1 MHFSVCGVLLL
12 LAASVALG
20 QAQTIRFQDTAVS
33 ISEGDVAE
41 VRVEKVGASTQQ
53 INVVVKI
60 QDPNNDFFETSKI
73 LTFDAGDSS
82 SSETASFASRDD
94 DLPEPAEV
102 FVLSLE
108 VISNGASIGSPSQA
122 QVTVEDSDDAFGII
136 GFDMIS
142 PLYVNEAVESDN
154 PVQFSLIRTAGLF
167 GTVAV
172 NYQISGGPNAA
183 SNDLSPVTSSVTF
196 QEGDSSA
203 SFIVSVLA
211 DEVPENEETFNIVLT
226 SVTGGARL
234 NSSTSS
240 IQVIIEENDS
250 PLRFAQPL
258 YVFDEDAGNVFVEVL
273 RGLAADGQTSLGPVG
288 GLVTVNYYLTPSGAE
303 NLVDYIATNGSIIF
317 TAGETKM
324 PINIVILPDSNP
336 ELSEDIVITLINPSD
351 NAVIASPSS
360 TVARIR
366 ANDDHNGVLSFNSSG
381 SLYVVVDEE
390 TTRIVRDFVV
400 LRTGGAF
407 GEVTVGYRV
416 LLNTSQTQ
424 ESSGIVRFQDGQR
437 SQELT
442 IPIPQDSVPEEA
454 EVYIVQLLPET
465 VTGGAR
471 VDGVIEGTLVVRDSD
486 DVYGVLQFSSDSDQS
501 IVVSPQPR
509 KLQLLMTRSGG
520 RVGDLLVTFNASYL
534 LMDGSTDETENVL
547 ETAGSSTTVFLDGTS
562 VHRFEVPIRANAFLS
577 LGAQFVITLVDVSLL
592 SPTPIL
598 PPTSPRIGS
607 KVTVSLPVT
616 AAIAN
621 GEIGFDTLGLVVDV
635 REPQGPNPYELSLN
649 LTREGTSGEAVV
661 LWRIVD
667 PPGSGNVASDADYGF
682 PNGSV
687 RFAPGEAMQVLTV
700 EILPDE
706 LAETDEMFGVE
717 LYQVSPENQLL
728 RAGDTIATVIIL
740 ENDNPGGS
748 FEFSASTAGPYI
760 ISEGGDVVQIRVERT
775 GGSLVQR
782 SVLFSI
788 EGGGSAEFFGA
799 QGLAEFPP
807 GVHTYTITL
816 AAVADGTPEL
826 DETFFLALSPFGSP
840 ASKLGNRTVI
850 EITVLGNDDP
860 YGVLEFQDD
869 PALIYIDESTSSN
882 NQTAQFA
889 VVRSRGTFGEA
900 SVSWNVAPAGS
911 FFDLV
916 PTQGIVTF
924 GPGESLKY
932 ISITARNDQIPEGS
946 ESFTVSLSNP
956 TGGSRLGTP
965 TTATLNINKNDDA
978 VFFEDPVNVTVSE
991 PGAVTLTVLRNSSG
1005 DTAATVDFRT
1015 LPGTALSSRGD
1026 FAETSGQLS
1035 FPVGVTAATIDLL
1048 ILEDAEP
1055 EDSETFTVQ
1064 LFNPVG
1070 DIVVYGSGVAT
1081 VTIEANDD
1089 PGGVFSFQEPVEDV
1103 VTNEESVLNFVVV
1116 RERGSFGIV
1125 QVNWVVTTN
1134 TSSPLSD
1141 NEDFEEVGGYV
1152 EFAASQIQGT
1162 ITLRTLADGIP
1173 EFNENFLLTLTSTD
1187 GGGRL
1192 STSQPLSASIEI
1204 LVNDDPYGVLA
1215 FSSSSREKDV
1225 AEDFYPGDEDL
1236 ATATFTV
1243 QRLQGTSGSVGAVWE
1258 LYSDAI
1264 SGNLPTVIDLLFLGE
1279 YNPSNGVSLV
1289 TGEQRQYTGTPV
1301 YSFSGQILSL
1311 MTIPQ
1316 VYHPSRTDTAAGFT
1330 LSAWVRPNQ
1339 GSDGFIISKVSSSA
1353 AGITYYGLRLGTQS
1367 RTTSLELRYSSAAVT
1382 NSVLGITRFDLELV
1396 DGAWHFVVATVDN
1409 QRLRVN
1415 LYVDGSAIAEDLVL
1429 DDVVLDGD
1437 GQMYV
1442 GASRPGNELYTGML
1456 QDVRIYNSVLQEREM
1471 MELRNNPVAQDV
1483 TPISG
1488 TVTFAPGVT
1497 SADLEVN
1504 SVQDVEDEGNE
1515 VFTLSLM
1522 SARGGAALS
1531 DGGDVALLSV
1541 LKSDNANGL
1550 FGFSGPCTSTNAST
1564 SSAEALRFTCG
1575 VLRSRGDQGIVTIP
1589 WEIRLQPTDTI
1600 AEDDFVNASGTVV
1613 FGNGVREQTFTFTT
1627 VDDLAPEVLEEF
1639 IVYLLPD
1646 LPLSDD
1652 GLIGSTNTSGA
1663 SIDPTAATNIVAI
1676 PSSDNPHGLLQ
1687 FSVGQPPNQTDPLLS
1702 PDLGLVETTVREE
1715 EGVARLLV
1723 VRAQGLLGDI
1733 TVEWRTVDGSAVS
1746 AGKNPIDFVSA
1757 GGTLQFSDQQRYAFI
1772 SISIVDND
1780 IAELEKS
1787 FQVQLSSPTEG
1798 AQIGPA
1804 STIEVVI
1811 LPSDN
1816 AYGTFEFDSQSLFVT
1831 VEEPEPLQTNDV
1843 TLQVIRLGGA
1853 LGEVMVFWSVTSDPM
1868 NPNALVSSDLVT
1880 SSGNVTFDVN
1890 QMTAEIVINVQP
1902 DSVPELD
1909 ELFNVNLFMATD
1921 GQIGNAS
1928 QAVLLISANDDPYG
1942 VFVMDP
1948 QSRVVMATEEST
1960 EVTLQILRDR
1970 GQDGDVQV
1978 MYATLNFNEELTNL
1992 PAHVRR
1998 AEEGEDFV
2006 ATQGMVLFLAGQE
2019 TANVTIQLL
2028 DDAIPETE
2036 ESVFVY
2042 IISATIVNPAQN
2054 NPVANS
2060 PRVGTENIGEVKIIA
2075 NDNANGVLQLSS
2087 DQVYVMEGQTQSVI
2101 NVTRSA
2107 GTFGTVTVKFQTIP
2121 GTAEVGV
2128 DYSVT
2133 STDVI
2138 LYDGETT
2145 KPLPLEV
2152 INDQTPEVAETFRVV
2167 LLEQIT
2173 GGAVLG
2179 SPDEAEVIIEQS
2191 DDPYGN
2197 FGFGFSSQI
2206 VTEPEEGETRQLTL
2220 SVIRSGG
2227 TIGVVAVEWQAT
2239 INGELAVDDVF
2250 PTGGTLYF
2258 VSNDVTRTFTL
2269 NILPD
2274 DVPEERENV
2283 VLLLVNAT
2291 GGGVVGDQPEAIIS
2305 VEANDNPHGTVE
2317 FALEDNLVQ
2326 ETDQQDEIA
2335 ALRVIRSGGN
2345 FGTLEVTYSTMTLDI
2360 ISEATLDGQTPVSYY
2375 QSPIEGSLQVAK
2387 TSFDVSSF
2395 SNTLQG
2401 CAETCLRQQAC
2412 GAFEYRA
2419 INMTVLCL
2427 LTVSSGTESVDLN
2440 TGFMLYLKDSVKT
2453 QALYA
2458 SQAIA
2463 GVDYEPVT
2471 SGTFLIGDG
2480 ESESFAQ
2487 VMILNDTLPE
2497 QDEAFGL
2504 SLMSVRVRNNSPSP
2518 LNLPTLGDRRSTR
2531 VTIENNDDAN
2541 GVWRLYSNSPDAT
2554 DGGQMLAIEEQPG
2567 LSVSVELVIE
2577 RGGGNIGEV
2586 AISWMISGG
2595 SATSGLDYSA
2605 SGGTLT
2611 FTSGQT
2617 RQVINVGI
2625 RDDEIPEID
2634 EFFTAQLYNPGGGSV
2649 LGPDSNVT
2657 IVILANDF
2665 VAGIL
2670 RFSTLSY
2677 IISEGETFNVTVE
2690 RSTPGMG
2697 VVTVDWSIESPQSLD
2712 PDLSFRQTNG
2722 QIIFQEGELMK
2733 EVTLESLPDETP
2745 ETNENF
2751 QIILTNVQTTGV
2763 SPTGAASIDPQGA
2776 SASINIGASDEP
2788 HGVFSFAQGSLQ
2800 VATPEGDRLVQ
2811 LFVERKYGAIGQV
2824 RVSYTISQGSLDPT
2838 KPANERALNGSDFV
2852 GGAGFVDFSDGSSSE
2867 SISILINED
2876 DIPELDEV
2884 FLVTLNS
2891 VELLGSVDVDT
2902 PPKLDTV
2909 DLVSEVT
2916 ISANDGTQGVIR
2928 FDTMV
2933 TNIDVSEDVGS
2944 VDVTVLRDQGTY
2956 GEVSIFI
2963 YSQPVTARKGDDYQF
2978 DDQVLLFGDG
2988 ESTKT
2993 VTLSIVNDAIAE
3005 DGETL
3010 ELFLNNPTGGLDLG
3024 EPVRVLVTIEANDDA
3039 FGIVYFV
3046 GDQTIAI
3053 DEPTPASTANS
3064 VARFAVLR
3072 DRGTFGQIDVPFEV
3086 IGGDGDLS
3094 PTTGFVTFGPGAQAA
3109 VLQIAAVVDNIPELD
3124 EEFQV
3129 FLREPTGGA
3138 KLGSTTNVTIIIREN
3153 DAPYGSMQIFPYG
3166 SSSSSV
3172 EVEESSGTVY
3182 FTVAR
3187 GGGDI
3192 STVTVDVSTQPG
3204 TAIAADGDIPVLA
3217 NTQNITGVGVRSWL
3231 PFTSNGESFLL
3242 LLSDSRTDPLTT
3254 GVNSDGSEGPPDSS
3268 DVMGSMLFRWQG
3280 VFVPVQ
3286 TLETDGAVRAAS
3298 TVVGSDTTLIAI
3310 ANMGASGRRQ
3320 TSSRIYRLNANGSL
3334 TVIQDISTVGAS
3346 DVEFFNLGSDTYLAI
3361 SQLRSN
3367 NGQTLSNSVIY
3378 LWNGVSFTQSSLFS
3392 SNGASAVDSF
3402 SINGNQYLAVANYY
3416 DSSLASYEIMSVVY
3430 EWQGGNLVQ
3439 VQQISTQGATD
3450 IQAFTVGSNA
3460 YLAVANSRNDVG
3472 NTEIDS
3478 VWRKRIY
3485 QWSSLTSQFVL
3496 HQSIPTQGI
3505 QSLRVFITQPDD
3517 VTHLALANADGPS
3530 SVYTWNTFNS
3540 RFDLLVTSDPA
3551 FDLVPLEVEGSTVP
3565 ILASANYG
3573 EGALAEMSSIL
3584 QLTGVAED
3592 SDYVPWST
3600 RLTFTPS
3607 DTELTF
3613 GVSLL
3618 DDILPE
3624 DDQTFSVYLSSPTN
3638 GAQLGSQ
3645 SLVTV
3650 VITSNDD
3657 AHGIVG
3663 FAAESLSVQVEE
3675 RATDTPAVLTVERL
3689 GGTAGMVVVEWEAFG
3704 QLAATDARPL
3714 VGQIEFQDGVAT
3726 APLVITV
3733 LADDIPELDET
3744 STIRLTRVVN
3754 PGTTRPGRGA
3764 TISPSTGS
3772 AELRVLANDSPHGV
3786 FAWNLES
3793 LYTAVDEP
3801 EGSQGSRSV
3810 TLYLTREQGFTGVV
3824 NVYYSTSEAAGLPDI
3839 QRAESGS
3846 DFALRQN
3853 FVTFEDGVDVA
3864 SVTVNVLP
3872 DTDAEGP
3879 ETFFVN
3885 LTSVELV
3892 SGQLVSGAQPSI
3904 KNGQDVAE
3912 VTIRQNDNANGIL
3925 QLNVSKNADGDV
3937 EVYEGSGT
3945 SGILNLPVLRT
3956 AGAIGTVG
3964 VSWLATTVS
3973 ASTADFNPLSGNVT
3987 LVNGQRAATISINIV
4002 DDRIYEDDER
4012 FTVSLHSPAGG
4023 AVLGSETSIIV
4034 KILKNDSPKGLF
4046 GFAFTQE
4053 SVSESGGPVTF
4064 TVERTQGTQGNIDV
4078 RWEVEAAGRMDLT
4091 PSSGSLFFQQGDAR
4105 KSIILEAIQ
4114 DNILEGEER
4123 FTLSL
4128 TSATV
4133 DAEISPVYGTAT
4145 VVILANPDSA
4155 GMVSILPD
4163 SRNILISE
4171 PMQGYDGQAIL
4182 QLTRGAGIF
4191 GEVSVN
4197 WQISPTGDNAFLETS
4212 GQIVFRDRQQN
4223 ATITIQTQDDSIPE
4237 LRTTYTLVL
4246 ASVTGGASIDSTSG
4260 GNQATIVMVASDN
4273 PFGVFEFDL
4282 PSEVTISEEQ
4292 NLVSIPI
4299 VRNAGIFG
4307 SVQVSYTTTP
4317 YTAQEGVDFA
4327 PSTGAL
4333 TFSEGV
4339 DSLDVTIA
4347 ILNDD
4352 IPEGPEAFWL
4362 NITDVRL
4369 LTPTNVD
4376 YTPVNGLQPDMQPS
4390 LGSLSVKT
4398 ILIGANDNAEGII
4411 DFSKSLYEV
4420 QEDIGT
4426 AMIPVVRSAGNF
4438 GLISVSF
4445 EVEPLDATPGGVD
4458 FLLTSGKITLSDGQ
4472 SEAFIPVTIIDD
4484 TLKEFSESFNIRLTG
4499 TEGGA
4504 LLGGNL
4510 TATVV
4515 ISKSDGPDGL
4525 IGFTLSNLDRVIANP
4540 PNDRDLTFTIELSGG
4555 LDQYLVG
4562 TEVRWRILGPNTDS
4576 ILQTTDDISTP
4587 GGFLQGSVTFGP
4599 GQRGSRTFDLQ
4610 VKSYVGPEV
4619 EEVFIVEI
4627 YQLVSTGEIDNG
4639 RRQARLTVLKHGDPN
4654 GIVQF
4659 TAESVQPRYFNEP
4672 SDGSPSQKVAFPL
4685 SRREGLIGDIRV
4697 HWEVRDSSGRPMPS
4711 DISPTNGTVEFPES
4725 IATASI
4731 LLEVLPDALPEL
4743 EEGFTVTLVS
4753 ADGGA
4758 EIDPVLHTSEFYVNA
4773 NDDPHGIFSVDDESQ
4788 TIVLARNNR
4797 RRLQLTVDRSA
4808 GTVGAVQIGY
4818 QLQYNDGVTGAYVPS
4833 SGSVLCEDG
4842 QTQCEEQVAL
4852 LNNDVFLAQGS
4863 TFTLNITSVTYMGT
4877 DTPVIPPSIDLSSD
4891 SATIV
4896 VPEEVANSQVG
4907 FSETGIM
4914 VDDAT
4919 LEVTVTIQRLGTY
4932 GNVDV
4937 TWQMGYKPGEI
4948 PAGFMDGVVTP
4959 STGQIRL
4966 VQGESTETFTVT
4978 LSPTGLDTEL
4988 FAVHITNVFSNVAGG
5003 AVAWDDYDTAR
5014 IDPYGIV
5021 GFSDGS
5027 RQVVVQETD
5036 QQVSL
5041 EIERAVGTLGSVRVT
5056 YNTVAYTAI
5065 PGEDYTAVTS
5075 GAMTL
5080 ANTQRSA
5087 TIIVPLLEDTE
5098 PELDKIFFVNITSVQ
5113 RLPIGSGQGPSP
5125 KLSSI
5130 YSTAEVTIEGSN
5142 DPYGVLSIVP
5152 VTMVTIEAEDA
5163 SKTLTFTVQR
5173 TGGSYGTIRVR
5184 ARTVGGG
5191 ESWQGSLVGQVSNRS
5206 NTIEEALANAQGQK
5220 LAEVDADYQLLE
5232 EELILNEGET
5242 STSIYLTVNSDDVPE
5257 PDEVFFIYLSQP
5269 EGGARIAQGDSDGGL
5284 KGFTEV
5290 IIAGNDNYNGIIGF
5304 SDISL
5309 YVTVY
5314 EDVNPVVTLT
5324 LDRGEAFFE
5333 NVTVDWRAMYS
5344 QSEDVAS
5351 NRDLSAQL
5359 EKVVGEVTCEGGMRY
5374 CSLPITLVDDED
5386 PEFAQSFL
5394 VELTGVGEGAVL
5406 AASSRLFANVTMADS
5421 DFPNGLLQFS
5431 RESRLVSVDTSPV
5444 EVSLTVERVGGTS
5457 KTVRVS
5463 WSTGQLQSPTTTA
5476 GVTIYPAI
5484 GGAEFTSQASTLVF
5498 APGQRRL
5505 TITITLTPDNPPS
5518 SENFPKQFQV
5528 RLITANNGASVESTY
5543 GIADVVIS
5551 EDMTTSELW
5560 DTWYSA
5566 LTDTG
5571 NSGIYNVLQS
5581 LSDHVRLDLSSN
5593 QLALVTDS
5601 LNSIVAEGYKR
5612 RLPND
5617 IQNQMMSLY
5626 CTLMMPTRSDSRGV
5640 YALAESFTAFSYT
5653 LVTGSECETM
5663 EPRIMEC
5670 DLAKLE
5676 VARWLPDTVNGHR
5689 FDGKENNFFTLPT
5702 DLLNAELHGKSSSDP
5717 KCEDVHFIEYNSQ
5730 QWFHG
5735 NDGLETLNEQV
5746 LSVGIRGAEMN
5757 FTNLLTPVQ
5766 YRISTGGSRV
5776 TPLGASC
5783 ILYNGPSR
5791 QWLTSFCS
5799 VVSDG
5804 GDFVECSCNHL
5815 SEYAV
5820 QAQTDNLIGYNQYV
5834 YASCF
5839 ICIGGMFLALV
5850 AHWFC
5855 AVQCMFAAKL
5865 LLHLCFS
5872 CMALQIVF
5880 VISAYISSWV
5890 GVQGCSAL
5898 GVVMH
5903 FFFLSQFTWMLIQS
5917 VNFWKVFILNDEHTD
5932 RFYVL
5937 FFVLGW
5943 ALPALVIVVYV
5954 VVAYAGLGWD
5964 FFQDKSSGTLQAIY
5978 GDVNGKEDICF
5989 MPNGYAALATAM
6001 APAALSLI
6009 GVFVVVI
6016 QAYQVKPQ
6024 WKRYDDVYMGSYNT
6038 TEYKLMLVFWLLIA
6052 FTWLWGGL
6060 HMAYSQLWQLI
6071 LFCIFNI
6078 LQGLYAFFFYTVL
6091 RNQLCR
6097 HPSKGNYT
6105 LNAYDNTGLILDNS
6119 HTYSSQN
6126 LVALPHEKGSLSKN
6140 GTLTKLEAQQMID
6153 RAMSQMSQH
6162 GELEW
6167 DRHSV
6172 HSHHSILNTKTPS
6185 IQGSNLYAP
6194 APFQDALPT
6203 AAPPLPQVRLHP
6215 SPPVPPPPP
6224 APAIMEQD
6232 DDTESQ
6238 DFDDLIFA
6246 LKTGGAYQLA
6256 DSSQERP
6263 RSRASSSPPNQSWKE
6278 QDEISPV
6285 LRVSPDSEDHYQM
6298 RRINIA
6304 DTHL

>member
-1 MHFSVCGVLLL
+1 MPCNVCGVLLL
-12 LAASVALG
+12 LAASVALT

-33 ISEGDVAE
+33 IAEGSVAN
-41 VRVEKVGASTQQ
+41 VRVEKAGASTQQ
-53 INVVVKI
+53 INIAVKI
-60 QDPNNDFFETSKI
+60 QDQNDDFFEKSTI
-73 LTFDAGDSS
+73 LTFEASDTSS
-82 SSETASFASRDD
+82 TETASFTSIDD
-94 DLPEPAEV
+94 VLPEPAEI
-102 FVLSLE
+102 FMLTLQ
-108 VISNGASIGSPSQA
+108 VIGNGASIGSPSQA
-122 QVTVEDSDDAFGII
+122 QVTVDDSDDAFGII
-136 GFDMIS
+136 AFDMVS
-142 PLYVNEAVESDN
+142 PLYVNEDQGSNN
-154 PVQFSLIRTAGLF
+154 PVQFLLRRDAGLF
-167 GTVAV
+167 GTVVV

-196 QEGDSSA
+196 QEGDSAA

-211 DEVPENEETFNIVLT
+211 DQVPENEEVFNIELT

-234 NSSTSS
+234 NASASSMQLI
-240 IQVIIEENDS
+240 IQENDS

-258 YVFDEDAGNVFVEVL
+258 YIFDEDAGNVFVEVL
-273 RGLAADGQTSLGPVG
+273 RGLAADGETSLGTVEG
-288 GLVTVNYYLTPSGAE
+288 SVTVNYYLTPSGAE
-303 NLVDYIATNGSIIF
+303 FGLDYVATNGSITF
-317 TAGETKM
+317 SSGETRM
-324 PINIVILPDSNP
+324 PINIGILPDSTP

-351 NAVIASPSS
+351 NAVIAAPSS
-360 TVARIR
+360 TIARIL

-381 SLYVVVDEE
+381 SLYIVVDEE

-400 LRTGGAF
+400 VRTGGAF
-407 GEVTVGYRV
+407 GEVTVGYQV

-442 IPIPQDSVPEEA
+442 IPISQDSIPEEA
-454 EVYIVQLLPET
+454 EVYIIQLLPET
-465 VTGGAR
+465 ATGGVR

-501 IVVSPQPR
+501 ILVSPQPR
-509 KLQLLMTRSGG
+509 RLQLLLTRSGG
-520 RVGDLLVTFNASYL
+520 RVGDLLVTFNASYV
-534 LMDGSTDETENVL
+534 LMDGSLDETENVL
-547 ETAGSSTTVFLDGTS
+547 ESVGSSTTVFLDGTS
-562 VHRFEVPIRANAFLS
+562 VHRFEVPVQANAFLS
-577 LGAQFVITLVDVSLL
+577 LGAQFFITLVDVSLL

-607 KVTVSLPVT
+607 KVTVSLPIT
-616 AAIAN
+616 TAIAN
-621 GEIGFDTLGLVVDV
+621 GEIGFNMFGLAVDV
-635 REPQGPNPYELSLN
+635 QEPMGPNPYELSLN

-661 LWRIVD
+661 LWRIID
-667 PPGSGNVASDADYGF
+667 QSGSGNIASEDDYGF

-687 RFAPGEAMQVLTV
+687 RFAPGESMQVLTV

-706 LAETDEMFGVE
+706 LAETDETFGVE
-717 LYQVSPENQLL
+717 LYQVFPDNQLL
-728 RAGDTIATVIIL
+728 RSEDTIATVTIL

-748 FEFSASTAGPYI
+748 FEFSSSTAGPYT
-760 ISEGGDVVQIRVERT
+760 ISEGGDVIQIQMERT

-782 SVLFSI
+782 SVVFSI

-816 AAVADGTPEL
+816 AAVADDIPEL
-826 DETFFLALSPFGSP
+826 DETFYLTLSPYGTP
-840 ASKLGNRTVI
+840 ASKLGNRTMI
-850 EITVLGNDDP
+850 EITVLSNDDP
-860 YGVLEFQDD
+860 YGVIEFQDD
-869 PALIYIDESTSSN
+869 PALIYIDESTSSS
-882 NQTAQFA
+882 NQTAEFA

-900 SVSWNVAPAGS
+900 SVSWNVQPAGS
-911 FFDLV
+911 FFDLI
-916 PTQGIVTF
+916 PTQGVVTF
-924 GPGESLKY
+924 GNGESLKFV
-932 ISITARNDQIPEGS
+932 SVTARNDQIPEGS
-946 ESFTVSLSNP
+946 ESFTITVSNP
-956 TGGSRLGTP
+956 TGGSRLGAP
-965 TTATLNINKNDDA
+965 ATATLNINKNDDA
-978 VFFEDPVNVTVSE
+978 VFFEDPVNVTVNE
-991 PGAVTLTVLRNSSG
+991 PGSVTLTVRRNSTG
-1005 DTAATVDFRT
+1005 DSAATVDFRT
-1015 LPGTALSSRGD
+1015 LPGTALSTRDD

-1035 FPVGVTAATIDLL
+1035 FPVGVMTASIDLL
-1048 ILEDAEP
+1048 ILDDTEP
-1055 EDSETFTVQ
+1055 EDSETFLVQ
-1064 LFNPVG
+1064 LFNPIG
-1070 DIVVYGSGVAT
+1070 DIVVYGSGIAT

-1089 PGGVFSFQEPVEDV
+1089 PGGVFSFLEPVEDV

-1125 QVNWVVTTN
+1125 QVNWVITTN
-1134 TSSPLSD
+1134 TSTPLSD
-1141 NEDFEEVGGYV
+1141 DEDFEEVRGYV
-1152 EFAASQIQGT
+1152 EFATSQNQGT
-1162 ITLRTLADGIP
+1162 ITLRTLTDGIP
-1173 EFNENFLLTLTSTD
+1173 EFNEHFLLTLTSTN

-1192 STSQPLSASIEI
+1192 STSQSLSASIEI
-1204 LVNDDPYGVLA
+1204 LVNDDPYGVLV

-1225 AEDFYPGDEDL
+1225 AEDYYPGDEDL
-1236 ATATFTV
+1236 ATAIFTV

-1258 LYSDAI
+1258 LYSDII
-1264 SGNLPTVIDLLFLGE
+1264 SGNLPSVIDLLFLGE
-1279 YNPSNGVSLV
+1279 YNPSNGVTLV

-1301 YSFSGQILSL
+1301 YSFNGQILSL
-1311 MTIPQ
+1311 MTVPQ

-1330 LSAWVRPNQ
+1330 MSAWVRPDQ
-1339 GSDGFIISKVSSSA
+1339 GCDGFIISKVSSASA
-1353 AGITYYGLRLGTQS
+1353 LVTYYGLRLQVPS
-1367 RTTSLELRYSSAAVT
+1367 RTVTYLELEYSTATLT
-1382 NSVLGITRFDLELV
+1382 NLALGTTRFDLELTN
-1396 DGAWHFVVATVDN
+1396 GAWHFVVVTVDN
-1409 QRLRVN
+1409 QRLKAN
-1415 LYVDGSAIAEDLVL
+1415 LYIDGIAVGIDLDL
-1429 DDVVLDGD
+1429 AGVVLDGD
-1437 GQMYV
+1437 GQLYV

-1471 MELRNNPVAQDV
+1471 MELLNNPVAQDV

-1497 SADLEVN
+1497 SSDLEVN
-1504 SVQDVEDEGNE
+1504 SVQDVEEEGNE

-1522 SARGGAALS
+1522 SVRGGAALS

-1550 FGFSGPCTSTNAST
+1550 FGFSGQCTSTNAST
-1564 SSAEALRFTCG
+1564 SSTEALHFTCE
-1575 VLRSRGDQGIVTIP
+1575 VVRSRGDQGIVTIP
-1589 WEIRLQPTDTI
+1589 WEVRLQSTDMI
-1600 AEDDFVNASGTVV
+1600 AEEDFVNASGVVV

-1639 IVYLLPD
+1639 IVHLLPY
-1646 LPLSDD
+1646 LPFSDD

-1663 SIDPTAATNIVAI
+1663 SIDPTAATNLISI

-1687 FSVGQPPNQTDPLLS
+1687 FSIGQPPDQADPLLA
-1702 PDLGLVETTVREE
+1702 PALGLVETTVREE

-1757 GGTLQFSDQQRYAFI
+1757 GGRLEFTDQQRSTYI
-1772 SISIVDND
+1772 SIAIVDND

-1787 FQVQLSSPTEG
+1787 FQVQLSSPTGG

-1804 STIEVVI
+1804 STIQVVI

-1831 VEEPEPLQTNDV
+1831 AVEPQPLQTNDV

-1868 NPNALVSSDLVT
+1868 NPHALVSSDLVN
-1880 SSGNVTFDVN
+1880 SSGNVTFGVN
-1890 QMTAEIVINVQP
+1890 QMTEDIVINVHP
-1902 DSVPELD
+1902 DNVPELD
-1909 ELFNVNLFMATD
+1909 ELFNVNLIIVTN

-1928 QAVLLISANDDPYG
+1928 QAVLSVLANDDPYG
-1942 VFVMDP
+1942 VFVIDP

-1960 EVTLQILRDR
+1960 EVTMQIFRDR
-1970 GQDGDVQV
+1970 GTDGDVEV

-1998 AEEGEDFV
+1998 AEEGKDFE
-2006 ATQGMVLFLAGQE
+2006 AKQGTVTFMEGQE
-2019 TANVTIQLL
+2019 TANITIQLL
-2028 DDAIPETE
+2028 NDAIPETE

-2042 IISATIVNPAQN
+2042 IISAMITNPAQTR
-2054 NPVANS
+2054 PVDDS
-2060 PRVGTENIGEVKIIA
+2060 PRVGAENIGEVKIIA

-2087 DQVYVMEGQTQSVI
+2087 NQVYVMEGQSQSVI

-2121 GTAEVGV
+2121 GTAEVGI

-2152 INDQTPEVAETFRVV
+2152 INDQTPEVAETFRVI

-2179 SPDEAEVIIEQS
+2179 SPDEAEVIIQQS

-2206 VTEPEEGETRQLTL
+2206 VTEPEEGETRQLSL

-2291 GGGVVGDQPEAIIS
+2291 AGGVVGDQPEATIS

-2317 FALEDNLVQ
+2317 FALADNRVQ
-2326 ETDQQDEIA
+2326 ETDLQDDIA
-2335 ALRVIRSGGN
+2335 SLRVIRSGGN
-2345 FGTLEVTYSTMTLDI
+2345 FGTLEVTYSTETLDL
-2360 ISEATLDGQTPVSYY
+2360 ISEATLNGQTPISFY
-2375 QSPIEGSLQVAK
+2375 QTPIEGSLRVSK
-2387 TSFDVSSF
+2387 VPYDVSSF

-2419 INMTVLCL
+2419 MNMTVLCL

-2440 TGFMLYLKDSVKT
+2440 TGFMLYVKDSVKT

-2458 SQAIA
+2458 SQAIS

-2471 SGTFLIGDG
+2471 SGTFLIRDG
-2480 ESESFAQ
+2480 ESEGFAQ
-2487 VMILNDTLPE
+2487 VTILNDTLPE
-2497 QDEAFGL
+2497 QDETFGL
-2504 SLMSVRVRNNSPSP
+2504 SLMSVRVLNTSPAP
-2518 LNLPTLGDRRSTR
+2518 LNLPTLGDGQATR

-2541 GVWRLYSNSPDAT
+2541 GVWRLYSNSPEAT
-2554 DGGQMLAIEEQPG
+2554 DGGQMLSIEEQPG

-2586 AISWMISGG
+2586 SISWMISGG
-2595 SATSGLDYSA
+2595 TATSGLDYSA

-2617 RQVINVGI
+2617 RQVINIGI
-2625 RDDEIPEID
+2625 RDDDIPEID
-2634 EFFTAQLYNPGGGSV
+2634 EFFSAQLYNPGGGSI
-2649 LGPDSNVT
+2649 LGSDSNVT

-2677 IISEGETFNVTVE
+2677 IISEGEAFNVTVE

-2697 VVTVDWSIESPQSLD
+2697 EVTLDWSIESSQSLD
-2712 PDLSFRQTNG
+2712 PALSFRLTNG
-2722 QIIFQEGELMK
+2722 QIVFQQGELLK

-2751 QIILTNVQTTGV
+2751 QIILTDVQTTGV

-2788 HGVFSFAQGSLQ
+2788 HGVFSFAQGSLL

-2824 RVSYTISQGSLDPT
+2824 QVSYTISQGALDPT

-2852 GGAGFVDFSDGSSSE
+2852 GGAGFVDFADGSSSE
-2867 SISILINED
+2867 PISILIYED
-2876 DIPELDEV
+2876 EIPELDEV

-2891 VELLGSVDVDT
+2891 VELMGSGDVNT
-2902 PPKLDTV
+2902 PPKLDTT

-2916 ISANDGTQGVIR
+2916 ISANDGTQGVIK
-2928 FDTMV
+2928 FDTV
-2933 TNIDVSEDVGS
+2933 ITNIEVSEDVGS
-2944 VDVTVLRDQGTY
+2944 VNLTVLRDQGTY

-2963 YSQPVTARKGDDYQF
+2963 YSQPIGARKGEDYQF
-2978 DDQVLLFGDG
+2978 DDQVLVFGDG
-2988 ESTKT
+2988 ESRKT
-2993 VTLSIVNDAIAE
+2993 VTLDIVNDEIPE
-3005 DGETL
+3005 DDETL

-3024 EPVRVLVTIEANDDA
+3024 EPIRVIVSITANDDA
-3039 FGIVYFV
+3039 YGVVYFV
-3046 GDQTIAI
+3046 GVNTVTI
-3053 DEPTPASTANS
+3053 DEPTATSTANS

-3086 IGGDGDLS
+3086 IGGEGDLS

-3109 VLQIAAVVDNIPELD
+3109 VLQISAVTDNIPELG
-3124 EEFQV
+3124 EEFKV

-3138 KLGSTTNVTIIIREN
+3138 RLGAPTNVTIIIQEN
-3153 DAPYGSMQIFPYG
+3153 DAPYGSLQIFPHG
-3166 SSSSSV
+3166 SSSSLV

-3182 FTVAR
+3182 FSVER

-3204 TAIAADGDIPVLA
+3204 TAVAADGDIPVLA
-3217 NTQNITGVGVRSWL
+3217 NTQNITGVGVRSWHS
-3231 PFTSNGESFLL
+3231 FTSNGESFLL
-3242 LLSDSRTDPLTT
+3242 LISNARTDPLTT
-3254 GVNSDGSEGPPDSS
+3254 GVNTDGSEGLPDSS
-3268 DVMGSMLFRWQG
+3268 NVMGSMLFRWQG
-3280 VFVPVQ
+3280 VFIPVQ
-3286 TLETDGAVRAAS
+3286 TVETDGAVRASSS
-3298 TVVGSDTTLIAI
+3298 TVEGGTTLIAI

-3320 TSSRIYRLNANGSL
+3320 TSSRIYRLDANGSL

-3346 DVEFFNLGSDTYLAI
+3346 DVEFFNLGSDTYLAVT
-3361 SQLRSN
+3361 QLRSN
-3367 NGQTLSNSVIY
+3367 NGQSLSNSIVY
-3378 LWNGVSFTQSSLFS
+3378 LWNGLTFIQSSLFN
-3392 SNGASAVDSF
+3392 SNGASAIDSF
-3402 SINGNQYLAVANYY
+3402 TINGNQYLAVANYY

-3439 VQQISTQGATD
+3439 VQQISSQGATD

-3460 YLAVANSRNDVG
+3460 YLAIANSRNNAG
-3472 NTEIDS
+3472 NTEINS
-3478 VWRKRIY
+3478 VIY
-3485 QWSSLTSQFVL
+3485 QWSSVTSQFIL
-3496 HQSIPTQGI
+3496 HQSIPTQGV
-3505 QSLRVFITQPDD
+3505 QSVRVFVTSPEGI
-3517 VTHLALANADGPS
+3517 THLALANADGPS

-3551 FDLVPLEVEGSTVP
+3551 FDLVSLEVGGSTNP
-3565 ILASANYG
+3565 LLAAANYG
-3573 EGALAEMSSIL
+3573 DGVSDEMSAML
-3584 QLTGVAED
+3584 QLTSVAED

-3600 RLTFTPS
+3600 QLTFTPF

-3613 GVSLL
+3613 AVSLL
-3618 DDILPE
+3618 DDIIPE
-3624 DDQTFSVYLSSPTN
+3624 DDQTFSVYLSSPSN
-3638 GAQLGSQ
+3638 GAELGFQSQ
-3645 SLVTV
+3645 VAVT
-3650 VITSNDD
+3650 IISNDD
-3657 AHGIVG
+3657 AHGIIG
-3663 FAAESLSVQVEE
+3663 FAAESLSVQGDE
-3675 RATDTPAVLTVERL
+3675 RATDTPTVLTVERL
-3689 GGTAGMVVVEWEAFG
+3689 GGTAGVVVVEWEATG
-3704 QLAATDARPL
+3704 QLAATDVRPL
-3714 VGQIEFQDGVAT
+3714 VGQIEFLDGVST
-3726 APLVITV
+3726 APLVITI

-3744 STIRLTRVVN
+3744 STIRLTRIIN
-3754 PGTTRPGRGA
+3754 PGTTRTDRGA
-3764 TISPSTGS
+3764 TISSSTS
-3772 AELRVLANDSPHGV
+3772 AAELRVLANDSPHGV

-3810 TLYLTREQGFTGVV
+3810 TMYMTREQGFTGVV
-3824 NVYYSTSEAAGLPDI
+3824 NVYYSTSEAAGLPEI

-3846 DFALRQN
+3846 DFAARQN

-3892 SGQLVSGAQPSI
+3892 SGQSVSGAQPSI

-3925 QLNVSKNADGDV
+3925 QLNVTKNADGDV

-3973 ASTADFNPLSGNVT
+3973 ASTADFNPLSGNIT

-4064 TVERTQGTQGNIDV
+4064 TVERSQGVEGNIDV

-4091 PSSGSLFFQQGDAR
+4091 PSSGALFFQQGDAR

-4133 DAEISPVYGTAT
+4133 DAEISPVSGSAT

-4155 GMVSILPD
+4155 GMVSILSD
-4163 SRNILISE
+4163 SRNVMIGE
-4171 PMQGYDGQAIL
+4171 PMQGYNGQATIHV
-4182 QLTRGAGIF
+4182 TRGAGIF
-4191 GEVSVN
+4191 GEVTVN
-4197 WQISPTGDNAFLETS
+4197 WQISPAGDNAFLETS
-4212 GQIVFRDRQQN
+4212 GQIIFRDRQQN
-4223 ATITIQTQDDSIPE
+4223 ATITIQTLDDSIPE
-4237 LRTTYTLVL
+4237 LRTTYMLVL
-4246 ASVTGGASIDSTSG
+4246 ASVTGGASIDSASG
-4260 GNQATIVMVASDN
+4260 GSQATIVMVASDN

-4282 PSEVTISEEQ
+4282 PSEITVSEDD

-4307 SVQVSYTTTP
+4307 TVQVSYTTTP
-4317 YTAQEGVDFA
+4317 YSAQEGADFA

-4339 DSLDVTIA
+4339 DSLDVTLA
-4347 ILNDD
+4347 ILQDA

-4362 NITDVRL
+4362 NITAVRL
-4369 LTPTNVD
+4369 LAPTNTD
-4376 YTPVNGLQPDMQPS
+4376 YTPINGLQRDMPPV

-4398 ILIGANDNAEGII
+4398 VIIGSNDNAEGIVEF
-4411 DFSKSLYEV
+4411 DKSLYEV

-4426 AMIPVVRSAGNF
+4426 AMIPLVRNAGNF
-4438 GLISVSF
+4438 GLVSVSY

-4458 FLLTSGKITLSDGQ
+4458 FLLTSGKITLADGQ
-4472 SEAFIPVTIIDD
+4472 SEAFIPITIIDD

-4555 LDQYLVG
+4555 LDEYLVG

-4576 ILQTTDDISTP
+4576 ILQTTEDISTP
-4587 GGFLQGSVTFGP
+4587 GGFLQGSVTYGP

-4610 VKSYVGPEV
+4610 VKSFVGPEV
-4619 EEVFIVEI
+4619 EEMFIVEI

-4639 RRQARLTVLKHGDPN
+4639 RKQARLTVLKYGDPN

-4659 TAESVQPRYFNEP
+4659 IAESVQPRYFDEP
-4672 SDGSPSQKVAFPL
+4672 SDGSPSQRVAFPL
-4685 SRREGLIGDIRV
+4685 SRREGLVGDIQV
-4697 HWEVRDSSGRPMPS
+4697 YWEVRDSLGQTITTDM
-4711 DISPTNGTVEFPES
+4711 SPTNGTVEFPEN

-4731 LLEVLPDALPEL
+4731 LLEVLPDTLPEL

-4758 EIDPVLHTSEFYVNA
+4758 EIDPVLHTSEFFVNA
-4773 NDDPHGIFSVDDESQ
+4773 NDDPHGIFSVMDESQ
-4788 TIVLARNNR
+4788 TIILVGNNR
-4797 RRLQLTVDRSA
+4797 RRLRLTIDRSA
-4808 GTVGAVQIGY
+4808 GTVGDVQIGY

-4833 SGSVLCEDG
+4833 SGSILCRDG
-4842 QTQCEEQVAL
+4842 ETQCEEEVAL
-4852 LNNDVFLAQGS
+4852 LNNDVFLAEGS
-4863 TFTLNITSVTYMGT
+4863 TFTLNLTSVTYMGA
-4877 DTPVIPPSIDLSSD
+4877 DTPVIPPSIDSISD

-4919 LEVTVTIQRLGTY
+4919 LEVTLSIQRLGFY

-4937 TWQMGYKPGEI
+4937 TWQMGHKSGDI
-4948 PAGFMDGVVTP
+4948 PAGFMDGAVTP

-4978 LSPTGLDTEL
+4978 LSPTGIDTEL

-5003 AVAWDDYDTAR
+5003 AMAWDSYDTAK

-5021 GFSDGS
+5021 GFTDSS
-5027 RQVVVQETD
+5027 RQLVVQESD

-5041 EIERAVGTLGSVRVT
+5041 VLERAVGTLGSVRIT
-5056 YNTVAYTAI
+5056 YNTVAYTAV

-5075 GAMTL
+5075 GAVTL

-5087 TIIVPLLEDTE
+5087 TIIVPLLEDLE
-5098 PELDKIFFVNITSVQ
+5098 PELDKIFFVNITGVQ
-5113 RLPIGSGQGPSP
+5113 RLPIGSGQGISP

-5142 DPYGVLSIVP
+5142 DPYGVISLAP
-5152 VTMVTIEAEDA
+5152 ATMATDEAETS

-5184 ARTVGGG
+5184 AQTVGGG
-5191 ESWQGSLVGQVSNRS
+5191 ELWQAALVGQVTNMS
-5206 NTIEEALANAQGQK
+5206 NTIEQALANSQGQES
-5220 LAEVDADYQLLE
+5220 AEVDADYQLLE
-5232 EELILNEGET
+5232 EELVLNEGET
-5242 STSIYLTVNSDDVPE
+5242 STNIYLTVNSDDIPE
-5257 PDEVFFIYLSQP
+5257 PDEIFFIYLSQP

-5290 IIAGNDNYNGIIGF
+5290 IIRGNDNYNGIIGLT
-5304 SDISL
+5304 DASL

-5314 EDVNPVVTLT
+5314 EDMNPVAMLT

-5333 NVTVDWRAMYS
+5333 NVTVNWRATYS
-5344 QSEDVAS
+5344 QSEDLVG
-5351 NRDLSAQL
+5351 DLDLFDQL
-5359 EKVVGEVTCEGGMRY
+5359 TEVSGEVTCEGSVRY
-5374 CSLPITLVDDED
+5374 CSLPITLRDDED

-5394 VELTGVGEGAVL
+5394 IELTGVGEGASL
-5406 AASSRLFANVTMADS
+5406 ADSSRLFANVTMADS

-5431 RESRLVSVDTSPV
+5431 IESRLMSVDTSAV
-5444 EVSLTVERVGGTS
+5444 EVSLTAERVGGTS

-5476 GVTIYPAI
+5476 GVTLYPAI
-5484 GGAEFTSQASTLVF
+5484 GGAEFTSQTSTLVF

-5505 TITITLTPDNPPS
+5505 PITITLTPDNPAS
-5518 SENFPKQFQV
+5518 SGNFPKQFQV
-5528 RLITANNGASVESTY
+5528 RLTTANNGASVESSY
-5543 GIADVVIS
+5543 GTADVIIS
-5551 EDMTTSELW
+5551 GDTTSSDVW
-5560 DTWYSA
+5560 DTWYTS
-5566 LTDTG
+5566 LTDTT

-5581 LSDHVRLDLSSN
+5581 LPDHVRLELSSN
-5593 QLALVTDS
+5593 QVALVTDS
-5601 LNSIVAEGYKR
+5601 LNNIVAEGYRR
-5612 RLPND
+5612 RLPSD

-5653 LVTGSECETM
+5653 LVTGTECETM
-5663 EPRIMEC
+5663 EPRVMEC
-5670 DLAKLE
+5670 ETAKME

-5702 DLLNAELHGKSSSDP
+5702 DLLNEELHGKSSNDP
-5717 KCEDVHFIEYNSQ
+5717 KCEDVHFIEYTSQ
-5730 QWFHG
+5730 QWFYG
-5735 NDGLETLNEQV
+5735 NEDLETLNKQV
-5746 LSVGIRGAEMN
+5746 MSVGIKGAETN
-5757 FTNLLTPVQ
+5757 FTNLLTPVR
-5766 YRISTGGSRV
+5766 YRIYTGDSRV
-5776 TPLGASC
+5776 TPLGATC

-5791 QWLTSFCS
+5791 QWLTSFCN
-5799 VVSDG
+5799 VVSDNR
-5804 GDFVECSCNHL
+5804 DFVECSCNHL
-5815 SEYAV
+5815 SEYAA
-5820 QAQTDNLIGYNQYV
+5820 QAETDNLIGYNEYV

-5850 AHWFC
+5850 AHYFC

-5865 LLHLCFS
+5865 LLHCCFS
-5872 CMALQIVF
+5872 CFALQIVF

-5917 VNFWKVFILNDEHTD
+5917 VNFWKVFILNDEHTE

-5943 ALPALVIVVYV
+5943 ALPVLVIVVYV

-5964 FFQDKSSGTLQAIY
+5964 FFQDETSGTLQAIY
-5978 GDVNGKEDICF
+5978 GDVHGNGDICF

-6001 APAALSLI
+6001 APAALCMI

-6038 TEYKLMLVFWLLIA
+6038 TEYKLMLVFWLIIA

-6071 LFCIFNI
+6071 LFCVFNI

-6119 HTYSSQN
+6119 HTYSTQN
-6126 LVALPHEKGSLSKN
+6126 LVSLPNEKGSVSRS

-6153 RAMSQMSQH
+6153 RAMSQMSH
-6162 GELEW
+6162 HAELDW
-6167 DRHSV
+6167 DRQSV
-6172 HSHHSILNTKTPS
+6172 RSHHSILNTKTPS

-6194 APFQDALPT
+6194 TPFQDALPT
-6203 AAPPLPQVRLHP
+6203 AAPPLPQLRLHP

-6224 APAIMEQD
+6224 APVIMEQD

-6256 DSSQERP
+6256 DSQQERLQ
-6263 RSRASSSPPNQSWKE
+6263 SRASSAPPPHQSWKE